1 MPACS
6 AAAGMRSCRRSASSG
21 LSAQICPISAGCPCI
36 RRTLSG
42 QQNRPGADRTESSG
56 SSRWEKGE
64 KISVPQKKRKRYF
77 LYPGCKKQ
85 QYLMGGL
92 RTIQGAMRLAV
103 GYCRRTGYHPRF
115 RSRFH
120 GITSPKQN
128 KTLALFILSS
138 EENRCFMA

>member
-1 MPACS
+1 
-6 AAAGMRSCRRSASSG
+6 
-21 LSAQICPISAGCPCI
+21 
-36 RRTLSG
+36 
-42 QQNRPGADRTESSG
+42 
-56 SSRWEKGE
+56 
-64 KISVPQKKRKRYF
+64 
-77 LYPGCKKQ
+77 
-85 QYLMGGL
+85 MGGL

-120 GITSPKQN
+120 GFASPKQN